1 MPIIQKKLKIKVSSN
16 NKTGGKLRVKD
27 FLHLDYESQIR
38 ISLVFFILFLI
49 LFNFGTEY
57 LFHQTRQ
64 ILKRQIHQ
72 QLFTVAHSASLI
84 WERSPQSA
92 GSMGSALK
100 KNLLELSFKSGVN
113 RISFISSDGE
123 PFISSQEVRSAEH
136 LHIFRGVKP
145 ELVNHL
151 RGKEGKQKM
160 REFISDFYA
169 DGLGNTYL
177 SYYLPLE
184 TQRAEN
190 RIWVMV
196 EKEVSAFANIEKV
209 SRLNVLAR
217 IGGLLIAAFVTLL
230 LIKNL
235 LRPYR
240 LMVKKA
246 KKEMI
251 IPASE
256 KNKKKGDLDVAVK
269 IFEQVIA
276 ELKQKE
282 KALQE
287 LCQKTDRKAKN
298 LASYNEYILKSM
310 TSGMIITDDQG
321 EITRMNHP
329 AEMILDKSESM
340 VLGKHYKT
348 VFGEQSPLCFAIQT
362 ALREQKTSSVPEIN
376 LTKKSGESI
385 PLGLSSSAV
394 KDEQGKMLG
403 VVVFLTDLTEIKK
416 LEEEIAFKDKM
427 AALGEMSSGLAHE
440 LRNSMG
446 AMLGFSKLLKKRK
459 DDPASQSQ
467 AIEGIVNEAMSMESL
482 LQRFLAFAKPFQL
495 KIEKIDLEEIIQEC
509 HASVKETLK
518 ENKITFKFESEPDL
532 SSLPG
537 DPILLKQC
545 FHNLIQ
551 NSIEAM
557 PDGGRLLIRLGEER
571 LTFQER
577 SIMVE
582 LSDTGC
588 GIAKEDQDKIFN
600 PFFTLREKGTGL
612 GLSLVKKI
620 VTLHNGKIEV
630 ESEPGKGTTFRIYL
644 PLKSVPEL
652 TQADSEEKS
661 ESEPAIFSHSTSAS
675 ESIHVE

>member
-1 MPIIQKKLKIKVSSN
+1 LRIK
-16 NKTGGKLRVKD
+16 D
-27 FLHLDYESQIR
+27 ILHLDYESQIR
-38 ISLVFFILFLI
+38 ISLIFFILFLI

-72 QLFTVAHSASLI
+72 QLSTVAHSASII
-84 WERSPQSA
+84 WERSPRSP
-92 GSMGSALK
+92 GSIGSALK
-100 KNLLELSFKSGVN
+100 KNLLELSFKSGAN

-123 PFISSQEVRSAEH
+123 PLISSREIRSAED

-145 ELVNHL
+145 EMVNYL
-151 RGKEGKQKM
+151 RGEDGKQKT
-160 REFISDFYA
+160 RKFVSDFYT

-177 SYYLPLE
+177 SCYLPLE
-184 TQRAEN
+184 SERAEN

-209 SRLNVLAR
+209 SRLNALAR
-217 IGGLLIAAFVTLL
+217 LGGLFIAAFVTLL

-256 KNKKKGDLDVAVK
+256 KNKKEGELDVAVK
-269 IFEQVIA
+269 IFGQVIA

-282 KALQE
+282 KVLQE
-287 LCQKTDRKAKN
+287 LYQKTDRKAKD

-310 TSGMIITDDQG
+310 TSGMIITDEEG
-321 EITRMNHP
+321 KITRMNHP
-329 AEMILDKSESM
+329 AETILDKSENR

-348 VFGEQSPLCFAIQT
+348 VLGEQSPLCSAIQT
-362 ALREQKTSSVPEIN
+362 ALREQKNSSVPEIN

-385 PLGLSSSAV
+385 PLGLSSSVV
-394 KDEQGKMLG
+394 KDEQGRMLG
-403 VVVFLTDLTEIKK
+403 VVVFLTDLAEIKK

-446 AMLGFSKLLKKRK
+446 TILGFSKLLKKRK
-459 DDPASQSQ
+459 DDPTSQSQ
-467 AIEGIVNEAMSMESL
+467 VVDGILNEAMSMESM

-495 KIEKIDLEEIIQEC
+495 KIEKINLEEIIQEC

-518 ENKITFKFESEPDL
+518 ENKITFEFESEPDL
-532 SSLPG
+532 PPLLG
-537 DPILLKQC
+537 DRILLKQC

-557 PDGGRLLIRLGEER
+557 PDGGTLHIRLRKEQ
-571 LTFQER
+571 LHSQER
-577 SIMVE
+577 SILVE

-588 GIAKEDQDKIFN
+588 GIAKEVQDKIFN
-600 PFFTLREKGTGL
+600 PFFTSRERGTGL

-620 VTLHNGKIEV
+620 VSLHNGKIEL
-630 ESEPGKGTTFRIYL
+630 ESELNKGTTFKIYL
-644 PLKSVPEL
+644 PLKLAPVPS
-652 TQADSEEKS
+652 QV
-661 ESEPAIFSHSTSAS
+661 ESEGKNNLETLAYSHSTTGNEDSK
-675 ESIHVE
+675 ET